1 MKERHAIYP
10 WKVGLETP
18 CSELLD
24 LLRGG
29 LRTIWVS
36 DISCLSTE
44 SIVYKTQ
51 EYQIK
56 SKGRWTPSGSKAI
69 ILSLYISIPCFCC
82 RYNKLATSVLIR
94 VVNRDRLVP

>member
-29 LRTIWVS
+29 
-36 DISCLSTE
+36 LSTE

>member
-1 MKERHAIYP
+1 MTTLRMTGYGKKGSRQSKEQHAIYP

-18 CSELLD
+18 FSELLD

-36 DISCLSTE
+36 NKSCLSTE

-56 SKGRWTPSGSKAI
+56 SKGRWTP
-69 ILSLYISIPCFCC
+69 
-82 RYNKLATSVLIR
+82 
-94 VVNRDRLVP
+94 

>member
-1 MKERHAIYP
+1 MTTLRMIFGYGKEGSCQIKEQHAIYP

-29 LRTIWVS
+29 LRTIWVTDKS
-36 DISCLSTE
+36 RLSTE

-56 SKGRWTPSGSKAI
+56 SKGRWTP
-69 ILSLYISIPCFCC
+69 
-82 RYNKLATSVLIR
+82 
-94 VVNRDRLVP
+94 